1 MRLGRVF
8 ALGACVFA
16 GLTARS
22 LLLSVASIRSS
33 FHQELAMP
41 EGCESDDAPSAKRRR
56 SVQSPRR
63 WSCSVALEA
72 PFQLEH
78 DHILDLSLSLVHITL
93 MIGCVELHLVAL
105 RKLSYK
111 M

>member
-1 MRLGRVF
+1 MCLGRVF
-8 ALGACVFA
+8 ALGACVFG

-72 PFQLEH
+72 PFPLEH
-78 DHILDLSLSLVHITL
+78 DHILDLSLAFHSPVLIVL
-93 MIGCVELHLVAL
+93 AGCIRAQDIDASV
-105 RKLSYK
+105 LSV
-111 M
+111 